1 MASAGSTA
9 AAPRRAFA
17 WGRALARRP
26 QWRDLGVFVFVAV
39 EIAVFSF
46 ASANFLTLPNIANIM
61 LNSADLALIAA
72 GMTLVILLGGIDVA
86 VGSVLGLVALVVG
99 TATLAGL
106 PPLLVV
112 ALAALLGTAI
122 GALHGTLVT
131 RGLVPAIIATIG
143 MLAVW
148 RAAHF
153 GLWAGSD
160 VFAPPVTGL
169 VTARVLGIPGITF
182 FVLACYAALAYVM
195 RYRVFGRNVYAIGND
210 PEAARLS
217 GIRVTRVTIGAYAL
231 LGGLV
236 GLASVVFMTRTGVI
250 QAYSGQGLELSVIAA
265 VVVGGTSI
273 TGGRG
278 TVLGTLGGVVFVAV
292 LQNGVVLLGVP
303 PLWNGL
309 LLGAFILLSVSA
321 DALIGRSR
329 RRTRGG

>member
-1 MASAGSTA
+1 M
-9 AAPRRAFA
+9 
-17 WGRALARRP
+17 
-26 QWRDLGVFVFVAV
+26 FVFVTV
-39 EIAVFSF
+39 EIAVFSV
-46 ASANFLTLPNIANIM
+46 ASANFLTLPNFANIM

-72 GMTLVILLGGIDVA
+72 GMTLVILLGGIDVS
-86 VGSVLGLVALVVG
+86 VGSVLGLLALVVG
-99 TATLAGL
+99 TVTLAGL
-106 PPLLVV
+106 PPVLVV

-122 GALHGTLVT
+122 GALHGILVT
-131 RGLVPAIIATIG
+131 KGLVPAIITTIG

-148 RAAHF
+148 RAVHF

-182 FVLACYAALAYVM
+182 FVLTCYALLAYVM

-231 LGGLV
+231 LGALV

-309 LLGAFILLSVSA
+309 LLGAFILLSVSV
-321 DALIGRSR
+321 DAVVGRTGR
-329 RRTRGG
+329 RIPGAHT